1 MVFRNPTYPLLSLK
15 LCLWPLRPP
24 SYPRPMRYR
33 LQPLNSARRCCV
45 WCKSTC
51 IMSITRELLVY
62 KNIDSLGVA
71 RWIDMLGRWSGEC
84 MRIIDELMIMHK
96 YECACLHCPT
106 WTHRHRKSS
115 GRKCLRKSRYLFP
128 HCNRYNPLAPHLP
141 RQLCLQTLQQ
151 PQHVDFD
158 AMPAVVAPNITAPA
172 GDSASAPVPAGA
184 AVAHRDTN
192 VVVPE
197 VLVRGA
203 LDTV

>member
-1 MVFRNPTYPLLSLK
+1 
-15 LCLWPLRPP
+15 
-24 SYPRPMRYR
+24 
-33 LQPLNSARRCCV
+33 
-45 WCKSTC
+45 
-51 IMSITRELLVY
+51 MSITRELLVY

-158 AMPAVVAPNITAPA
+158 AMPAAVAPNITAPVEVSPFPPIYA
-172 GDSASAPVPAGA
+172 NSVASSSRAPVIADP
-184 AVAHRDTN
+184 RCE
-192 VVVPE
+192 PCSR
-197 VLVRGA
+197 LI
-203 LDTV
+203 